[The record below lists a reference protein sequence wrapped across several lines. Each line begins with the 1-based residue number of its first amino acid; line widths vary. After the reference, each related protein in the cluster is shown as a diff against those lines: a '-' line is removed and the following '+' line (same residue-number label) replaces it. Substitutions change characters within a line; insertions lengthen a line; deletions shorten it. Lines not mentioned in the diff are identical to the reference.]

1 MDFFKTEIN
10 LTCPMMFAPS
20 EFLIN
25 FENVLSLED
34 LSIYIGNGSYEFM
47 SRVRVGYNIDKGIP
61 PPLKVPYP
69 SRETTQE
76 NISKPSQKSRTKSS
90 SKSGPKPKSQI
101 GGTKRTPTV
110 RLNSNMIEM
119 DIKNYYKGLEAVNL
133 SVSKTSRS
141 RKKTVRRSSKEK
153 RGVLQVK

>member
-1 MDFFKTEIN
+1 MNGKSKNCEFVYTPIFNNPSYKYSSSGFFKTEIN

-25 FENVLSLED
+25 FLKMFLSLED

-69 SRETTQE
+69 SRETTPE

-90 SKSGPKPKSQI
+90 SKSGQKPKSKI

-110 RLNSNMIEM
+110 RLNSNMISM
-119 DIKNYYKGLEAVNL
+119 DL
-133 SVSKTSRS
+133 
-141 RKKTVRRSSKEK
+141 
-153 RGVLQVK
+153 